1 MERQKKQ
8 GSDVKREN
16 DRGKKTKN
24 EWGAGKLAP
33 FSLGD
38 YWIQDTKWVA
48 GQDGDGS
55 SEDEKRICTHGL
67 RTVKKLSRRRR
78 LWYNAFKLK
87 GREAAQLET
96 YEIRPLS
103 LDEVRD
109 VYHLRMVHD
118 FPRNELKSLG
128 MIEKALKRGN
138 YRCLGMQGGNAI
150 LAYAFF
156 VKLESNYLLDYFAV
170 DQNRRGSGLGNFFSP
185 ETV

>member
-1 MERQKKQ
+1 M
-8 GSDVKREN
+8 
-16 DRGKKTKN
+16 
-24 EWGAGKLAP
+24 
-33 FSLGD
+33 
-38 YWIQDTKWVA
+38 
-48 GQDGDGS
+48 
-55 SEDEKRICTHGL
+55 
-67 RTVKKLSRRRR
+67 KKLSRRRR

-87 GREAAQLET
+87 GRETAQLET

-138 YRCLGMQGGNAI
+138 YRCLGMRDGNAI

-156 VKLESNYLLDYFAV
+156 VTLESNYLLDYFAV
-170 DQNRRGSGLGNFFSP
+170 DQSQRGNGLGSFFSP

>member
-1 MERQKKQ
+1 M
-8 GSDVKREN
+8 
-16 DRGKKTKN
+16 
-24 EWGAGKLAP
+24 
-33 FSLGD
+33 
-38 YWIQDTKWVA
+38 
-48 GQDGDGS
+48 
-55 SEDEKRICTHGL
+55 
-67 RTVKKLSRRRR
+67 
-78 LWYNAFKLK
+78 
-87 GREAAQLET
+87 ET